1 MTLNKQVLFGPTD
14 PQICCYWAKVYFQ
27 GLGIYLT
34 SSKFC
39 DSHGSFEWH
48 SLFTSHLNPG

>member
-27 GLGIYLT
+27 GLGSIFDL
-34 SSKFC
+34 
-39 DSHGSFEWH
+39 
-48 SLFTSHLNPG
+48 LQIL